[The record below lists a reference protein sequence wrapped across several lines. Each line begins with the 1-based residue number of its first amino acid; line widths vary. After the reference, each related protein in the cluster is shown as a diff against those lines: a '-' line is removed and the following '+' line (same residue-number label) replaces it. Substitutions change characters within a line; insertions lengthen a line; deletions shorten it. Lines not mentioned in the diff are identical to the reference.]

1 MNRNMQNIRQ
11 NSVRALEKALTVLEH
26 LSRIEGDIDLATLT
40 QQLDIPKTTLL
51 RLLNTLKKHNFVQQD
66 ERSRRYR
73 LGWALIYLG
82 QAANRVFDIVEFIH
96 PYLEK
101 LSRQSGETA
110 NLVFLDRNHAVY
122 VDQVVSDNIIRGVPA
137 VGAPLGLHC
146 TAAGKVLLSWQ
157 PEEVIEQILEHTELP
172 GLTNKTI
179 TERQAL
185 RLELEKIR
193 KQGWAVDDEESELGG
208 RCVAAPIFGKKSSL
222 VASISVMGPAARV
235 NPDTIPALSAL
246 MVKTAGEISRCL
258 GYPQDSKP

>member
-1 MNRNMQNIRQ
+1 MDNTKQ

-26 LSRIEGDIDLATLT
+26 LSRIEKDIDLATLT

-51 RLLNTLKKHNFVQQD
+51 RLLNTLKKHSFVQQD

-110 NLVFLDRNHAVY
+110 NLVFLDRNNAVY

-137 VGAPLGLHC
+137 IGAPLGLHC
-146 TAAGKVLLSWQ
+146 TAAGKVLLGWQ
-157 PEEVIEQILEHTELP
+157 PEQVAEQILEHAELP
-172 GLTNKTI
+172 GLTIKTI
-179 TERQAL
+179 TERSAL
-185 RLELEKIR
+185 RRELEKVR
-193 KQGWAVDDEESELGG
+193 KQGWAIDDEESELGG
-208 RCVAAPIFGKKSSL
+208 RCVAAPVFEQKGTL
-222 VASISVMGPAARV
+222 VASISVMGPANRV

-246 MVKTAGEISRCL
+246 LVKTASEISRAL
-258 GYPQDSKP
+258 GHCENSVT

>member
-1 MNRNMQNIRQ
+1 MDTSKQ

-26 LSRIEGDIDLATLT
+26 LSRVEGDIDLATLT

-51 RLLNTLKKHNFVQQD
+51 RLLNTLKRHNFVQQD

-110 NLVFLDRNHAVY
+110 NLVFLDRNNAVY

-137 VGAPLGLHC
+137 IGAPLGLHC
-146 TAAGKVLLSWQ
+146 TAAGKVLLGWQ
-157 PEEVIEQILEHTELP
+157 PEQVVEQILEHTELP
-172 GLTNKTI
+172 GLTTNTI

-185 RLELEKIR
+185 RRELEKIR
-193 KQGWAVDDEESELGG
+193 RQGWAIDDEESELGG
-208 RCVAAPIFGKKSSL
+208 RCVAAPIFEQKGTL
-222 VASISVMGPAARV
+222 VASISVMGPANRV

-246 MVKTAGEISRCL
+246 LVKTASEISRAL
-258 GYPQDSKP
+258 GHCENSVT

>member
-1 MNRNMQNIRQ
+1 VDSTKQ

-26 LSRIEGDIDLATLT
+26 LSRIGQDIDLATLT

-51 RLLNTLKKHNFVQQD
+51 RLLNTLKRHNFVQVD

-110 NLVFLDRNHAVY
+110 NLVFLDRNNAVY

-137 VGAPLGLHC
+137 IGAPLGLHC
-146 TAAGKVLLSWQ
+146 TAAGKVLLGWQ
-157 PEEVIEQILEHTELP
+157 PGQVVEQILEHTELP
-172 GLTNKTI
+172 GLTINTI

-185 RLELEKIR
+185 RRELEKIR
-193 KQGWAVDDEESELGG
+193 RQGWAIDDEESELGG
-208 RCVAAPIFGKKSSL
+208 RCVAAPIFEQKGAL
-222 VASISVMGPAARV
+222 VASISVMGPANRV
-235 NPDTIPALSAL
+235 NPDTIPALAAL
-246 MVKTAGEISRCL
+246 LVKTAAEISRAL
-258 GYPQDSKP
+258 GHREYSVT

>member
-1 MNRNMQNIRQ
+1 VDNSKQ
-11 NSVRALEKALTVLEH
+11 NSVRALEKALSVLEH
-26 LSRIEGDIDLATLT
+26 LSRIEGDIDLASLTL
-40 QQLDIPKTTLL
+40 QLDMPKTTLL

-82 QAANRVFDIVEFIH
+82 QAANKVFNIVEFIH

-101 LSRQSGETA
+101 LSRRSGETA

-146 TAAGKVLLSWQ
+146 TAAGKVLLGWQ
-157 PEEVIEQILEHTELP
+157 SEEVVEQILKHAELH
-172 GLTNKTI
+172 GLTDKTI

-185 RLELEKIR
+185 RLELERIR
-193 KQGWAVDDEESELGG
+193 QQGWALDDEESELGG
-208 RCVAAPIFGKKSSL
+208 RCVAAPVFGKEGSL
-222 VASISVMGPAARV
+222 VAAISVMGPANRV
-235 NPDTIPALSAL
+235 NSDTIPALSDVL
-246 MVKTAGEISRCL
+246 VKIAGEISQAL
-258 GYPQDSKP
+258 GHPQDAKSES

>member
-1 MNRNMQNIRQ
+1 MDNSKQ
-11 NSVRALEKALTVLEH
+11 NSVRALEKALSVLEH

-40 QQLDIPKTTLL
+40 LQLDMPKTTLL

-82 QAANRVFDIVEFIH
+82 QAANKVFNIVEFIH

-101 LSRQSGETA
+101 LSRRSGETA

-146 TAAGKVLLSWQ
+146 TAAGKVLLGWQ
-157 PEEVIEQILEHTELP
+157 SEEVVEQILKHAELH
-172 GLTNKTI
+172 GLTDKTI

-185 RLELEKIR
+185 RLELERIR
-193 KQGWAVDDEESELGG
+193 QQGWALDDEESELGG
-208 RCVAAPIFGKKSSL
+208 RCVAAPVFGKEGSL
-222 VASISVMGPAARV
+222 VAAISVMGPANRV
-235 NPDTIPALSAL
+235 NSDTIPALSDVL
-246 MVKTAGEISRCL
+246 VTIAGEISQAL
-258 GYPQDSKP
+258 GHPQDAKSES

>member
-1 MNRNMQNIRQ
+1 MDDSKQ

-26 LSRIEGDIDLATLT
+26 LSRIEQDIDLATLT
-40 QQLDIPKTTLL
+40 QQLDMPKTTLL

-66 ERSRRYR
+66 DRSRRYR

-146 TAAGKVLLSWQ
+146 TAAGKVLLCWQ
-157 PEEVIEQILEHTELP
+157 PEEVMEQILEHTELP
-172 GLTNKTI
+172 GLTKKTI
-179 TERQAL
+179 TEQHSL
-185 RLELEKIR
+185 RVELEKIR
-193 KQGWAVDDEESELGG
+193 KQGWAMDDEESELGG
-208 RCVAAPIFGKKSSL
+208 RCVAAPVFEKKGTL
-222 VASISVMGPAARV
+222 AASISVVGPANRV

-246 MVKTAGEISRCL
+246 LVKTAAEISRAL
-258 GYPQDSKP
+258 GHSRDSFA

>member
-1 MNRNMQNIRQ
+1 MDNSKQ
-11 NSVRALEKALTVLEH
+11 NSVRALEKALSVLEH

-40 QQLDIPKTTLL
+40 QQLDMPKTTLL

-82 QAANRVFDIVEFIH
+82 QAANKVFNIVEFIH

-101 LSRQSGETA
+101 LSRRSGETA

-146 TAAGKVLLSWQ
+146 TAAGKVLLGWQ
-157 PEEVIEQILEHTELP
+157 SEEVVEQFLKHAELH
-172 GLTNKTI
+172 GLTDKTI

-185 RLELEKIR
+185 RLELERIR
-193 KQGWAVDDEESELGG
+193 QQGWALDDEESELGG
-208 RCVAAPIFGKKSSL
+208 RCVAAPVFGKEGSL
-222 VASISVMGPAARV
+222 VAAISVMGPANRV
-235 NPDTIPALSAL
+235 NSDTIPVLSDVLA
-246 MVKTAGEISRCL
+246 KIAGEISQAL
-258 GYPQDSKP
+258 GHPQDAKSES

>member
-1 MNRNMQNIRQ
+1 VEHSKQ

-40 QQLDIPKTTLL
+40 QQLDMPKTTLL

-82 QAANRVFDIVEFIH
+82 QAANRVFNIVEFIH

-110 NLVFLDRNHAVY
+110 NLVFLDRSHAVY

-146 TAAGKVLLSWQ
+146 TAAGKVLLGWQ
-157 PEEVIEQILEHTELP
+157 PEEVVEQILEHTELP
-172 GLTNKTI
+172 GLTKKTI
-179 TERQAL
+179 TEAQAL
-185 RLELEKIR
+185 RVELGKIR
-193 KQGWAVDDEESELGG
+193 KQGWAIDDEESELGG
-208 RCVAAPIFGKKSSL
+208 RCVAAPVFDQKGNL
-222 VASISVMGPAARV
+222 VASISVMGPANRV
-235 NPDTIPALSAL
+235 NPDTIPALSSL
-246 MVKTAGEISRCL
+246 LVRTAGKISRGL
-258 GYPQDSKP
+258 GYRKDAQP

>member
-1 MNRNMQNIRQ
+1 MDNSKQ
-11 NSVRALEKALTVLEH
+11 NSVRALEKALSVLEH

-40 QQLDIPKTTLL
+40 LQLDMPKTTLL

-82 QAANRVFDIVEFIH
+82 QAANKVFNIVEFIH

-101 LSRQSGETA
+101 LSRRSGETA

-146 TAAGKVLLSWQ
+146 TAAGKVLLGWQ
-157 PEEVIEQILEHTELP
+157 SEEVVEQILKHAELH
-172 GLTNKTI
+172 GLTDKTI

-185 RLELEKIR
+185 RLELERIR
-193 KQGWAVDDEESELGG
+193 QQGWALDDEESELGG
-208 RCVAAPIFGKKSSL
+208 RCVAAPVFGKEGSL
-222 VASISVMGPAARV
+222 VAAISVMGPANRV
-235 NPDTIPALSAL
+235 NSDTIPALSDVL
-246 MVKTAGEISRCL
+246 VKIAGEISQAL
-258 GYPQDSKP
+258 GHPQDAKSES

>member
-1 MNRNMQNIRQ
+1 MDHSKQ

-40 QQLDIPKTTLL
+40 QRLDMPKTTLL

-82 QAANRVFDIVEFIH
+82 RAANRAFDIVEFIH
-96 PYLEK
+96 PYLK
-101 LSRQSGETA
+101 RLSRESGETA

-122 VDQVVSDNIIRGVPA
+122 VDQVVSDSIIRGVPA

-157 PEEVIEQILEHTELP
+157 SKEKVEQILPQIGFSALTE
-172 GLTNKTI
+172 KTI
-179 TERQAL
+179 TNLEQL
-185 RLELEKIR
+185 RREL
-193 KQGWAVDDEESELGG
+193 KQVREQGCAVDDEESELGG
-208 RCVAAPIFGKKSSL
+208 RCVAAPIFGREGSL
-222 VASISVMGPAARV
+222 VAAISVMGPANRV

-246 MVKTAGEISRCL
+246 LAKTAEEISRTL
-258 GYPQDSKP
+258 GCPDIDSVNG